1 MTKKM
6 FCLSSMADG
15 EGILHNGTSSNE
27 TPRSL
32 LSNKTP
38 GSKDPSSLDNRPP
51 VQTNADEPGSTNHS
65 QTHIAGA
72 GTPSSSSKTAP
83 APICTCGQELGYI
96 PACQIG
102 DEEFDSVIF
111 TKRCEIHEQGK
122 HGDFLDELRD
132 FTQPGLRLNALGRM
146 MQDQLWR
153 EWKENK
159 RAQKE
164 VQINPQGGK
173 P

>member
-1 MTKKM
+1 MTKKI

-15 EGILHNGTSSNE
+15 EAILHNGTSSNE

-72 GTPSSSSKTAP
+72 GTPSSSKPAS
-83 APICTCGQELGYI
+83 APICTCGLELGYI
-96 PACQIG
+96 PPYQIG
-102 DEEFDSVIF
+102 DEEFDMVIF
-111 TKRCEIHEQGK
+111 TRRCEIHEKDK
-122 HGDFLDELRD
+122 HGDFLEELED
-132 FTQPGLRLNALGRM
+132 FNQPRLRLTMEGLK
-146 MQDQLWR
+146 MQMRLYR
-153 EWKENK
+153 EKNSDLAVK
-159 RAQKE
+159 SNQK
-164 VQINPQGGK
+164 GGT